1 MRDIDW
7 LEPTSVSDTAQML
20 SHYQDEGTLVAGGTW
35 VTLVLKQK
43 LLMPSALISLRRVPG
58 LGEITY
64 LPGEGLSV
72 GALVTHREME
82 RSPVIRE
89 YYPFLAETFA
99 LVANVR
105 IRYQA
110 TVGGVLC
117 DADYASDPPA
127 TLAALNASVKAVSAE
142 EERMIPVREFII
154 GHYTTALRPDELVTE
169 VFIPEVP
176 ERTFGA
182 YLKYRTRS
190 HEDRPCL
197 GVAVILKLHPDGRCQ
212 DLQVVIGAVSDRPCW
227 VDPALEKARDEK
239 ITPELVSYIASQYS
253 EGIEPLSDIRA
264 SSWYRKEMI
273 RVFTRRGIETALA
286 SAKRR
291 GLLQ

>member
-1 MRDIDW
+1 MPNIEW
-7 LEPTSVSDTAQML
+7 LEPTSISETTQIL
-20 SHYQDEGTLVAGGTW
+20 SHYQSEGKLVAGGTW

-43 LLMPSALISLRRVPG
+43 LLVPSALISLRRVPE
-58 LGEITY
+58 LREIEY
-64 LPGEGLSV
+64 LPGKGLKV

-89 YYPFLAETFA
+89 HYPSLADTFA
-99 LVANVR
+99 VVANVR
-105 IRYQA
+105 IRFQA

-127 TLAALNASVKAVSAE
+127 TLAALNASVKAVSVE
-142 EERMIPVREFII
+142 GERTIPVREFII
-154 GHYTTALRPDELVTE
+154 GHYTTVLQPDEVVTE
-169 VFIPEVP
+169 ILVPEAP

-197 GVAVILKLHPDGRCQ
+197 GVAVSLQLHPDGRCQ
-212 DLQVVIGAVSDRPCW
+212 DLQVVVGAVSDRPRW
-227 VDPALEKARDEK
+227 LEPALENARDEK
-239 ITPELVSYIASQYS
+239 LTPELISHIADQYS
-253 EGIEPLSDIRA
+253 REIDPLSDIRA
-264 SSWYRKEMI
+264 SSWYRKQMI
-273 RVFTRRGIETALA
+273 GVFTRRGIETVLTR
-286 SAKRR
+286 AKQK